1 METLLNEALVLAAV
15 MAPLFDIFF
24 RSLKHQT
31 WVSGKCR
38 LSVQD
43 QVQPLRLFSPQRV
56 EKIYSSMV
64 CLAGLL
70 SNAGTSG
77 LYASLKKLRKDDK

>member
-38 LSVQD
+38 LSV
-43 QVQPLRLFSPQRV
+43 
-56 EKIYSSMV
+56 
-64 CLAGLL
+64 
-70 SNAGTSG
+70 
-77 LYASLKKLRKDDK
+77 